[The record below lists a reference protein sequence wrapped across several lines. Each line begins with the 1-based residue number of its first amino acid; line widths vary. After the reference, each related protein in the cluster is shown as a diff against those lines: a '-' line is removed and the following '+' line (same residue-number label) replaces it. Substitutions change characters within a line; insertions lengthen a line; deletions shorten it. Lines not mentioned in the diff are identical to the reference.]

1 MTRAERILTLL
12 LALAVLVS
20 PVFLGGVAGF
30 RRDPT
35 GSAPSSFELFLWAD
49 GGWWTLLLLGTA
61 IAAASLVVAAERA
74 RAGEPPAWRL
84 HGALLLPFAGLLAL
98 ALLQSIPIPRGL
110 HALVDPRAAEDL
122 ERLVPGD
129 ASWRPLTL
137 SPGGTRQAL
146 LGIALGGA
154 ALLGT
159 LLAARRQVAA
169 WWLCGCVV
177 LAFAG
182 SAAYGLYQ
190 QYAGSDLVLAFPK
203 RPGLGVTGT
212 FINRSHMAAGAGMA
226 LALAL
231 AMTGCLLRTEG
242 ARAKGIAVAAAAVVL
257 AVTIPLTNSRMGL
270 ASGAVGVVA
279 LGLLGAR
286 AVRWP
291 LWGRALVVVVAIG
304 AAGGGAIY
312 AARQLPALR
321 ERFALQ
327 MQTKGAFDI
336 RVPAWEA
343 TVKLAA
349 RHPVLGAG
357 VGAYEVAIHETQD
370 ARNPD
375 ELVYAHSEPLHMLAE
390 GGVVGLFL
398 CALLAAGV
406 VRAAVRAANSDDSS
420 VRMLAC
426 GCGGALAALLAGC
439 TTEFHL
445 HIPALGIAAA
455 VIAAVPMAITT
466 PEPAVPEGPP
476 PRSVFP
482 AEPFLTMSLALLLLA
497 VSGIAA
503 LDGAL
508 SASCRGAAVRSE
520 QGRSVDAWLKAT
532 DAWTRHAPRDA
543 AAWRSR
549 AMALLE
555 EGAPGTLAE
564 RAEAALAAADRAVD
578 LEPFHPYGHW
588 SRAVALLAL
597 ERTPDA
603 VPAMTNALSRA
614 GGIGH
619 LHLAAGSVL
628 LHLSMEQPELRPLA
642 IGILREAGRIHPWHH
657 SAAVKLAT
665 ELGIPE
671 SERAGLA
678 PRR

>member
-1 MTRAERILTLL
+1 MTRAERLLTVL
-12 LALAVLVS
+12 LAITVLVS
-20 PVFLGGVAGF
+20 PVFLGGVSGF
-30 RRDPT
+30 RRDWT
-35 GSAPSSFELFLWAD
+35 GSEPSSFERFLWAD
-49 GGWWTLLLLGTA
+49 GGWWTLLLLGSAVAGT
-61 IAAASLVVAAERA
+61 SLVVSAERA

-84 HGALLLPFAGLLAL
+84 HGALLLPFAGLLVL
-98 ALLQSIPIPRGL
+98 AILQSLPLPRGL
-110 HALVDPRAAEDL
+110 HGLLDPSVARDL
-122 ERLVPGD
+122 DRLVPGD

-137 SPGGTRQAL
+137 SPGGTRGAL
-146 LGIALGGA
+146 LGLSLGGA
-154 ALLGT
+154 VLLGT
-159 LLAARRQVAA
+159 LLAARQRAAA
-169 WWLCGCVV
+169 WWLCGSVV

-190 QYAGSDLVLAFPK
+190 QYLGDDMVLAFKK

-226 LALAL
+226 LALGL
-231 AMTGCLLRTEG
+231 AMTGCLLRPEG
-242 ARAKGIAVAAAAVVL
+242 ARWKGLVIAAAAVLL

-270 ASGAVGVVA
+270 ASGAVGIVA

-286 AVRWP
+286 ASRWP
-291 LWGRALVVVVAIG
+291 LWGRALVVVG
-304 AAGGGAIY
+304 ALAVAGGGAIY
-312 AARQLPALR
+312 AVKQLPALR

-375 ELVYAHSEPLHMLAE
+375 ELVYAHSEPLHLLSE

-398 CALLAAGV
+398 SVLLAAG
-406 VRAAVRAANSDDSS
+406 AVAGALKAANSDDSS

-455 VIAAVPMAITT
+455 VIAAVP
-466 PEPAVPEGPP
+466 
-476 PRSVFP
+476 
-482 AEPFLTMSLALLLLA
+482 LALLAGEPRAPEGKAPRWLVPVAGVLVLLVA
-497 VSGIAA
+497 PLGA
-503 LDGAL
+503 LDGARAG
-508 SASCRGAAVRSE
+508 SARRAAFLSE
-520 QGRSVDAWLKAT
+520 QARTTAAWLEASA
-532 DAWTRHAPRDA
+532 AWTRAAPRDA

-555 EGAPGTLAE
+555 DGAPGTLAE
-564 RAEAALAAADRAVD
+564 RAAESLAAADRAVD
-578 LEPFHPYGHW
+578 LEPFHPYTHW

-597 ERTPDA
+597 DRMPDA
-603 VPAMTNALSRA
+603 VPAMEAALSRA

-619 LHLAAGSVL
+619 LHLAAGSVM
-628 LHLSMEQPELRPLA
+628 LHLSVEHPDLRPRALA
-642 IGILREAGRIHPWHH
+642 VLREAGRIHPHH
-657 SAAVKLAT
+657 YSAAVKLAG
-665 ELGIPE
+665 ELGVPE
-671 SERAGLA
+671 SEQAELV